1 MQHAVTASH
10 VQVCAI
16 AINFRVTEHS
26 RKRMLSARWR
36 AHALQ
41 AGRLL
46 VCKQRGAGQL
56 APVQQALQLG
66 RHLRLHLF

>member
-1 MQHAVTASH
+1 
-10 VQVCAI
+10 
-16 AINFRVTEHS
+16 
-26 RKRMLSARWR
+26 MLSARWR